1 MTIYEII
8 EFGVHVQQ
16 PVTLTKIEDT
26 LVSGIFDTILHH
38 YHLCASVNIRG
49 HLIGREGIKHTHIAL
64 ILSSFS

>member
-26 LVSGIFDTILHH
+26 GQWYLWHH
-38 YHLCASVNIRG
+38 TTSLSPVRFGKYPRAFNWK
-49 HLIGREGIKHTHIAL
+49 GRDKTYA